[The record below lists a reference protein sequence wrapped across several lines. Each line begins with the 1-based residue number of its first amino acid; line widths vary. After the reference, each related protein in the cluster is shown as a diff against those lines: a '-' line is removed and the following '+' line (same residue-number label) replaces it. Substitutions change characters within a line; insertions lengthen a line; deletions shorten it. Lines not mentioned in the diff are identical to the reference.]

1 MTLVVSNTSPLTNL
15 AAIGDFDLLR
25 QLFERIHIPEAVHH
39 ELGAMGTDWPGKAEV
54 ARDWVEIHGVK
65 MRHLVTSLNQDLDP
79 GESEAIALGIELDAT
94 LVLMDE
100 RDGRYRA
107 RRLGLR
113 PMGVIGALLL
123 AKERGLIPDIRRR
136 LDALR
141 SDAGFW
147 LSESVYRQ
155 ALTAAGE

>member
-25 QLFERIHIPEAVHH
+25 QLFECIHIAEAVHQ
-39 ELGAMGTDWPGKAEV
+39 ELGAMGREWPGKAEV
-54 ARDWVEIHGVK
+54 ARDWVEIHQVE
-65 MRHLVTSLNQDLDP
+65 MRHLVTSLEQDLDP
-79 GESEAIALGIELDAT
+79 GESETIALGVELNAT

-113 PMGVIGALLL
+113 PMGVVGVLML
-123 AKERGLIPDIRRR
+123 AKERRLIPEIRPR

-141 SDAGFW
+141 VDAGFW
-147 LSESVYRQ
+147 LSESVYQQ
-155 ALTAAGE
+155 AVAAAGE